1 MRLPIGLR
9 LSLLG
14 HMMQYP
20 GEEICG
26 FIGGL
31 HGVGLKAY
39 PVENLWHS
47 PSGYMMDPL
56 EQYDALQDIEADGL
70 ELVAVYHTHPHSL
83 AVLSPE
89 DNFAYPDV
97 VQLIWGQGI
106 WRGWVLHYGKAEE
119 IEVLLD

>member
-1 MRLPIGLR
+1 MR

-14 HMMQYP
+14 HMLEYP

-31 HGVGLKAY
+31 HGIGIKVY

-56 EQYDALQDIEADGL
+56 EQYDALQAIEKEGL
-70 ELVAVYHTHPHSL
+70 ELLAIYHTHPRSR
-83 AVLSPE
+83 AQMSYE
-89 DNFAYPDV
+89 DSFPYPDIV
-97 VQLIWGQGI
+97 NLIYGTEGV
-106 WRGWVLHYGKAEE
+106 WRGWVLHYGRTEE
-119 IEVLLD
+119 IEIVLD